1 MEPNGCYRM
10 KFNPKAFAIPIL
22 TASAFKIFGVT
33 EVRIGIVDTNFFK
46 LLSRQYAG
54 QVT

>member
-22 TASAFKIFGVT
+22 TTSAFKNFGIT
-33 EVRIGIVDTNFFK
+33 EVRIGIADASFFK
-46 LLSRQYAG
+46 YTQ
-54 QVT
+54 